1 MPKTK
6 IVCTIGP
13 ASWDKDVLK
22 EMIEHGMTIARING
36 AFADTE
42 EMARVARIIRS
53 VSRDV
58 ALMIDT
64 KGTEVRLN
72 KFKDPVQI
80 KKGEE
85 FVIGSSK
92 EDPVYPVT
100 YPELYRDIKEG
111 HILLLDDGKVKL
123 EVTDVKNKK
132 IYTKVLFGDEILPG
146 KSINCPG
153 IPLTNEPIT
162 PNDIEQIKF
171 AIKDN
176 WDMVA
181 ASFVRIAAEIEVVK
195 KHLGNADIKVYAKIE
210 DQQGVNNIDEIL
222 DVADGV
228 IIARGDL
235 GVEIPFERI
244 PIIQKELITRCLL
257 KSKPAIVAT
266 QMLESMIENPNPT
279 RAEITDVANAIFDG
293 GDAVWLSAESSKG
306 KYPVDA
312 VKTLERIALE
322 SEKYVVP
329 EILYGNPDINPI
341 TVALARGVI
350 DICES
355 LSIDKIVVATGT
367 GKTARVISSFK
378 PKQPIIA
385 FTANDTFKRQL
396 QGTWGVTPAVLYTT
410 DEDRDKGIR
419 KIASKAIK
427 DGLVKP
433 DDLILIIRGTT
444 PITKRTNSLEV
455 GVAREL
461 AKK

>member
-1 MPKTK
+1 MAKTK

-13 ASWDKDVLK
+13 ASWEKDTLTDMVK
-22 EMIEHGMTIARING
+22 HGMTIARING
-36 AFADTE
+36 AFADTA
-42 EMARVARIIRS
+42 EMARVAKIIRS
-53 VSRDV
+53 VSKEV

-72 KFKDPVQI
+72 KFTTPLKI
-80 KKGEE
+80 KKGDE
-85 FVIGSSK
+85 VIIGSSK
-92 EDPVYPVT
+92 DDEIYPIT
-100 YPELYRDIKEG
+100 YPELYRDLKEG
-111 HILLLDDGKVKL
+111 HILFLDDGKIKV
-123 EVTDVKNKK
+123 EVIAIKNKK
-132 IYTKVLFGDEILPG
+132 IHVKVLQGEEILPG
-146 KSINCPG
+146 KSINTPG
-153 IPLTNEPIT
+153 IPLSNDPIT
-162 PNDIEQIKF
+162 ENDIQQIKF

-181 ASFVRIAAEIEVVK
+181 ASFVRNAEDINIVR
-195 KHLGNADIKVYAKIE
+195 KHLGDANIQIYAKIE

-222 DVADGV
+222 DVADGI

-244 PIIQKELITRCLL
+244 PVIQKELVTRCLL
-257 KSKPAIVAT
+257 KAKPAIVAT

-293 GDAVWLSAESSKG
+293 CDAVWLSAESSKG
-306 KYPVDA
+306 KYPVES
-312 VKTLERIALE
+312 VKTLERISLE
-322 SEKYVVP
+322 TEKYVIP
-329 EILYGNPDINPI
+329 EILYGSPDINPI

-385 FTANDTFKRQL
+385 FTANDTYKRQL
-396 QGTWGVTPAVLYTT
+396 QGTWGVTPVVLYTT
-410 DEDRDKGIR
+410 EEDRDKGIK
-419 KIASKAIK
+419 KIASKAIN
-427 DGLVKP
+427 DGYVKA

-455 GVAREL
+455 GVAKEL
-461 AKK
+461 AGK